1 MTMADLSD
9 TLRGAARIGAR
20 SETVFRG
27 IENRA
32 ALASLELEEG
42 CRVTFSVLG
51 WVVLSASATLLAGVT
66 VNFIVAAAFWDT
78 PHRFT
83 ALAVVG
89 ACELLAAFAAGVI
102 ARMRWRAWFPLEH
115 TRDQLKKDSQCLRQI
130 LN

>member
-1 MTMADLSD
+1 MTVSD
-9 TLRGAARIGAR
+9 FTETLRGAARIGAR
-20 SETVFRG
+20 SQTVFRG

-42 CRVTFSVLG
+42 CGAMLSVLG
-51 WVVLSASATLLAGVT
+51 WVVFAASAALLVGVT
-66 VNFIVAAAFWDT
+66 VNFMVAAAFWDT

-83 ALAVVG
+83 ALAVLGV
-89 ACELLAAFAAGVI
+89 CELLAGLVAGAF